1 MHFFQGQHFWTAE
14 AVFKEIVAECGRSFR
29 KHGPVNVYR
38 AKITSKCRKIKL
50 FGVNEERKNS
60 VAQRKTC
67 QHFSLEIGRYW
78 ERLHRPEEVAQ
89 FNLPNCIIL
98 LLHKRLIVLSR
109 STYQS
114 VKHWKVRMTTCTWKW
129 SNVLHVTLSVNC
141 FFRRVFWRALL
152 SSHTHLSSQRGLV
165 RQLTIKQWVLLIT
178 QIFVFFSNIISR
190 NREILRKITQNC
202 GSGAVSFT
210 KLHNLTPTKKF
221 TRLLMIYTPVSKALK
236 SANDNSRTRV
246 AACGLRNAKRYL
258 LFRGVFWLA
267 FLSSHTH
274 LPNQSGLVCQLA
286 IKQWVPDHADFHVF
300 FCFVLFSSGKRRPLM
315 MVRSSALWKW
325 TGEST
330 MERDRTWR
338 LLKLQLPSLL
348 LKDWKRNTL
357 RCTRKSKSQSGLG
370 GHQCCS
376 KGAFL
381 DLYCWDN
388 AVEHCYS
395 NRK

>member
-1 MHFFQGQHFWTAE
+1 MHFFQGQHLWRAE

-38 AKITSKCRKIKL
+38 AEITSKCRKIKL

-78 ERLHRPEEVAQ
+78 ERLHRPAEVAQ

-98 LLHKRLIVLSR
+98 LLHKSLIVLSR

-114 VKHWKVRMTTCTWKW
+114 VKHWKVRMTTFIWKW
-129 SNVLHVTLSVNC
+129 SNVLHVTLSVYC
-141 FFRRVFWRALL
+141 FFRCVFWRALL

-246 AACGLRNAKRYL
+246 AAC
-258 LFRGVFWLA
+258 
-267 FLSSHTH
+267 S
-274 LPNQSGLVCQLA
+274 
-286 IKQWVPDHADFHVF
+286 
-300 FCFVLFSSGKRRPLM
+300 
-315 MVRSSALWKW
+315 
-325 TGEST
+325 
-330 MERDRTWR
+330 
-338 LLKLQLPSLL
+338 
-348 LKDWKRNTL
+348 
-357 RCTRKSKSQSGLG
+357 
-370 GHQCCS
+370 
-376 KGAFL
+376 
-381 DLYCWDN
+381 
-388 AVEHCYS
+388 
-395 NRK
+395 